1 MRYATETPRAFP
13 GKSNPQLPRGPNA
26 RMIDCFRDLRVTVMG
41 LGTFGGGVGAVRF
54 LVQSGARVTV
64 TDLRPA
70 AELPASL
77 AALSTTPPAVW
88 HLGEHLPHDFEQTDL
103 VVASP
108 AVPSDSPWLQRARAA
123 GVPITSEIELFWERQ
138 RGRVV
143 AVTGSNGKSTT
154 TSLLHRLLETATVR
168 STPADAASAVTV
180 WLGGNIGQS
189 LLPVVD
195 QIGPRDWVV
204 LELSSFQLETLNH
217 LRPTPFVS
225 VVTNFTPN
233 HLDRHHTLD
242 AYRQAKQTLARH
254 QTPSQFAVRN
264 LDDPDVAVWPTA
276 ARRVGF
282 GLIDHP
288 TEGLFVPDTGGRPPQ
303 RAVWR
308 WNGTEE
314 VVSLPTWVPLAGR
327 HNLANALAASA
338 AARLCGADWSSI
350 ETATRSF
357 RGLPHRLELVAEWQ
371 GARFYNDSKATTPEA
386 AALAL
391 AAFGETPQI
400 PLVGGYDKRIDLT
413 PLVQALGRA
422 HLRGLVF
429 LGQTGPELQRRWR
442 DTTGSAHVPSLLAG
456 NLPQAVEWCRA
467 QAQPGDV
474 VLLSPGCAS
483 HDWFRNYEDR
493 GDLFRQL
500 VRQTPAVDQPSLG
513 P

>member
-1 MRYATETPRAFP
+1 
-13 GKSNPQLPRGPNA
+13 
-26 RMIDCFRDLRVTVMG
+26 MIDCFRDLRVTVMG

-64 TDLRPA
+64 TDLRHPS
-70 AELPASL
+70 ELQPSL
-77 AALSTTPPAVW
+77 AALATTPPAVW
-88 HLGEHLPHDFEQTDL
+88 HLGEHHPQDFEQTDL

-108 AVPSDSPWLQRARAA
+108 AVPSDSPWLQRARSA

-138 RGRVV
+138 CGRVV

-154 TSLLHRLLETATVR
+154 TTLLHRLLERATVDVTPTAG
-168 STPADAASAVTV
+168 TPAVRV
-180 WLGGNIGQS
+180 WLGGNIGHS

-195 QIGPRDWVV
+195 QIAPHDWVV
-204 LELSSFQLETLNH
+204 LELSSFQLETLDP
-217 LRPTPFVS
+217 LRPTPCVS

-233 HLDRHHTLD
+233 HLDRHHTLA
-242 AYRQAKQTLARH
+242 AYRTAKQTISRH
-254 QTPSQFAVRN
+254 QTPDQFAVRN
-264 LDDPDVAVWPTA
+264 LDDSDVAAWPTA

-282 GLIDHP
+282 GLRDHQ
-288 TEGLFVPDTGGRPPQ
+288 TEGLFVPDWGGRTPQ
-303 RAVWR
+303 HAVWR

-314 VVSLPTWVPLAGR
+314 IVSLPGWVPLAGR

-338 AARLCGADWSSI
+338 AARVCGADWSSI

-357 RGLPHRLELVAEWQ
+357 RGLPHRLELVAEWH
-371 GARFYNDSKATTPEA
+371 GVRFYNDSKATTPEA

-400 PLVGGYDKRIDLT
+400 ALVGGYDKQIDLT

-442 DTTGSAHVPSLLAG
+442 DTAGAAAVPSLLAD
-456 NLPQAVEWCRA
+456 NLPQAVAWCRS

-483 HDWFRNYEDR
+483 HDWFRNYEER

-500 VRQTPAVDQPSLG
+500 VRQPPSAEPQSPASA
-513 P
+513 